1 MSILILFPLKLYYI
15 HFGNTEECFRVHF
28 IYKLKSIYKNKAK
41 KGTRTLNNNLGKVIL
56 YQLSYFRF
64 YFFTINKEFKRI
76 NKSLLF
82 VVFE

>member
-15 HFGNTEECFRVHF
+15 YFGNTEDCFRVHF
-28 IYKLKSIYKNKAK
+28 IYKNKAK

-76 NKSLLF
+76 NKFLLF
-82 VVFE
+82 VVFV